1 MAIRV
6 PLRSVGGCGG
16 GSVLTSNGTQPR
28 SGSWLEARPRLEP

>member
-16 GSVLTSNGTQPR
+16 
-28 SGSWLEARPRLEP
+28 AAC